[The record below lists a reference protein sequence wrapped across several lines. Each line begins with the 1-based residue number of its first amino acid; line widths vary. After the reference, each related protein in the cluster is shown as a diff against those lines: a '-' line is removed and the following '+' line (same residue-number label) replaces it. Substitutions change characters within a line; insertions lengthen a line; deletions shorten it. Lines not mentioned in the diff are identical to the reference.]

1 MDVIAVKLF
10 EVIQT
15 EKTLYLIMEY
25 ASGGKLCRKVIL
37 FLSVR
42 GTIAATQIYICNYT
56 VGTSNKVIAAQL
68 HMLYCSYIGCNVD
81 NCHARLVVVTFAV
94 LLTKFIFRH

>member
-42 GTIAATQIYICNYT
+42 GMIAATQIYIVITQWVLVIKSLLHNCTCYT
-56 VGTSNKVIAAQL
+56 AVT
-68 HMLYCSYIGCNVD
+68 
-81 NCHARLVVVTFAV
+81 LVVMSIIAM
-94 LLTKFIFRH
+94 LDSL